1 MTDSIYLAMTAAE
14 ILDAD
19 TLPKHFAY
27 MACHF
32 SPYGTG
38 LSNLPESLPPDSILI
53 VNDRTPICNH
63 DAIKI
68 REQLEEIV
76 NALQCSGILLDFQ
89 RAGEEETAA
98 LCDCLVHALPCP
110 VCVSHFYAAPFSCPV
125 FVPPLPLGEKLPD
138 YLTPWKGREIWMDI
152 AEESVKF
159 TVTPEGSNC
168 VPCSPPHEEALVSK
182 ELHCGYQV
190 QVFPN
195 HAEFIL
201 HRCRDQL
208 PELIKEAYTLGVTK
222 CIGLYQEL
230 K

>member
-1 MTDSIYLAMTAAE
+1 MTDSIYLAMTAGE
-14 ILDAD
+14 ILGAD
-19 TLPKHFAY
+19 SLPKHFAY

-68 REQLEEIV
+68 REQLESIV
-76 NALQCSGILLDFQ
+76 NTLHCSGVLLDFQ
-89 RAGEEETAA
+89 RPDEEETAL
-98 LCDCLVHALPCP
+98 LCDCLAGALPCP
-110 VCVSHFYAAPFSCPV
+110 VGISHFYAPPLSCPV
-125 FVPPLPLGEKLPD
+125 FVPPLPLDEKLCD
-138 YLTPWKGREIWMDI
+138 YLAPWQGREIWMDI

-168 VPCSPPHEEALVSK
+168 VPCLPPQEKTIYSK
-182 ELHCGYQV
+182 ELHCNYQI

-201 HRCRDQL
+201 HRCRDQFPAL
-208 PELIKEAYTLGVTK
+208 MKEASQLGVTNF
-222 CIGLYQEL
+222 IGLYQQL